1 MNNTTSVID
10 LAFGV
15 SQLSGNRS
23 LYVSLL
29 QKFVAEYQ
37 DLPVRLDHA
46 LAENRWHDVRTL
58 VHTIK
63 GVAGNLGCNALH
75 EEARTYED
83 AIRDSHTVPVTHH
96 TFIDTLA
103 ETLGAIAKLADETSD
118 TGGANISQT
127 RQTFMDALNH
137 HEFINDETLTQWMDA
152 LDMPADKQSA
162 IREAIDE
169 LDYDIAIAIVKAHS
183 A

>member
-29 QKFVAEYQ
+29 QKFAAEYQ

-75 EEARTYED
+75 EEARTYEN

-103 ETLGAIAKLADETSD
+103 ETLGAIEKLADEYKLAGTYEYTWDAALYPS
-118 TGGANISQT
+118 GVYLARLNI
-127 RQTFMDALNH
+127 NNN
-137 HEFINDETLTQWMDA
+137 IYTQK
-152 LDMPADKQSA
+152 LGLIK
-162 IREAIDE
+162 
-169 LDYDIAIAIVKAHS
+169 
-183 A
+183 

>member
-15 SQLSGNRS
+15 SQLSGNRN

-29 QKFVAEYQ
+29 QKFAAEYQ

-46 LAENRWHDVRTL
+46 LAENRWHDVRTM
-58 VHTIK
+58 VHTVK

-75 EEARTYED
+75 AEARVYED
-83 AIRDSHTVPVTHH
+83 AIRDSHTVPASHH
-96 TFIDTLA
+96 SFIDVLS
-103 ETLGAIAKLADETSD
+103 ETLRAIDKLASDSGETH
-118 TGGANISQT
+118 TVNISQA
-127 RQTFMDALNH
+127 RQDFLNALNH
-137 HEFINDETLTQWMDA
+137 HEFISDETLTQWMDTLA
-152 LDMPADKQSA
+152 MPADKQSA

-183 A
+183 V